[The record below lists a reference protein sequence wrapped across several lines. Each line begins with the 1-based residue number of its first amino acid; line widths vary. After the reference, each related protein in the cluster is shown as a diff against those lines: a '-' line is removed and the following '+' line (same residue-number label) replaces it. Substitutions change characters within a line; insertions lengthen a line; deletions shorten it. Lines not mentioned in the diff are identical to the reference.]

1 LQYHKAAHQKTTKGG
16 IHLPKLGWPHPDHEN
31 HLCYYQNMGMVEAD
45 LDHYKELVKD
55 GKFVCANCGRV
66 AKEAKNLCNPV
77 AL

>member
-1 LQYHKAAHQKTTKGG
+1 
-16 IHLPKLGWPHPDHEN
+16 
-31 HLCYYQNMGMVEAD
+31 MGMVEAD